1 MDAKKEKYLKDSKDR
16 LLKIAIK
23 KIQTTMIGALSAF
36 EEKFRS
42 TIERSPEFRE
52 LYNEARQR
60 ILDNGNHQIRNL
72 ETELEQYTVE
82 WNRYQYIL
90 PVKPLG
96 GIYGSRGSE
105 NK

>member
-1 MDAKKEKYLKDSKDR
+1 MDKKDKQERYQKDSKDR

-36 EEKFRS
+36 EEKFRKEL
-42 TIERSPEFRE
+42 ERNPDFRE

-96 GIYGSRGSE
+96 GFNESRRS
-105 NK
+105 